1 MQSQFCSC
9 GERLPIFQTRMM
21 VVSSLYGS
29 CVRSLVSHLVTT
41 SVTALTGSGLD
52 ILTGLGGDLGAAILG
67 SFSLERIR
75 FWILVKLEEII
86 NSFLHRSHQ
95 PAL

>member
-52 ILTGLGGDLGAAILG
+52 ILTGLGGDLGAAFLG
-67 SFSLERIR
+67 TFSLERIK
-75 FWILVKLEEII
+75 ILDFGKI
-86 NSFLHRSHQ
+86 RRDY
-95 PAL
+95 